1 MIRVFER
8 AKTVYVL
15 DRAAT
20 VIGSEAA
27 TQVNTGLCVVDM
39 QLRLADR

>member
-1 MIRVFER
+1 MPQVGFEPTNPVFER

-20 VIGSEAA
+20 VIGTKGSR
-27 TQVNTGLCVVDM
+27 NMILNDNDG
-39 QLRLADR
+39 